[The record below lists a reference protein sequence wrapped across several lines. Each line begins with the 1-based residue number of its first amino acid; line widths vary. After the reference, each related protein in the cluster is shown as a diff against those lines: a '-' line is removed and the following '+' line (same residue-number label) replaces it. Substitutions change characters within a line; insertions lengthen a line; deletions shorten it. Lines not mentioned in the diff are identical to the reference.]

1 MISEIV
7 KSKKLGEI
15 KTYKDLL
22 IWQKGIELTK
32 QTYILCKKF
41 PNDEL
46 YGLQSQLKRSAVS
59 IPSNIAEGWGRNY
72 TQNFIQFLK
81 IARGSLL
88 ELETQIIISK
98 ELSFINENEF
108 IKMTNLIVEENKM
121 LNAFIKSVEKTIH

>member
-1 MISEIV
+1 M
-7 KSKKLGEI
+7 KSKTKLGEI

-32 QTYILCKKF
+32 MTYVLCKKF
-41 PNDEL
+41 PKDEL

-88 ELETQIIISK
+88 ELETQLIISK
-98 ELSFINENEF
+98 ELSFIDENDF
-108 IKMTNLIVEENKM
+108 LTMTNLIVEENKM

>member
-1 MISEIV
+1 M
-7 KSKKLGEI
+7 GDI

-32 QTYILCKKF
+32 MTYVLCKNF
-41 PNDEL
+41 PEDEI

-59 IPSNIAEGWGRNY
+59 IPSNIAEGWGRKY

-88 ELETQIIISK
+88 ELETQIIILK
-98 ELSFINENEF
+98 ELGFIDENNF
-108 IKMTNLIVEENKM
+108 LKTSNLILEENKM
-121 LNAFIKSVEKTIH
+121 LNAFIKSVKNSIH

>member
-1 MISEIV
+1 M
-7 KSKKLGEI
+7 GEI